1 MGSVTYKRAQTVKEL
16 EQILELQRA
25 NIPSVISKEESVK
38 EGFVTVHHNFEI
50 LKAMNDKCPHIIAV
64 NNGEVIG
71 YTLCMLKEFK
81 EDIEVLRPMFQ
92 QIDNCLNNGETYFTM
107 GQVCINKTFRKQGV
121 FKGLYTF
128 MKQEMS
134 SEFNM
139 IITEVDEKNTRS
151 LNAHY
156 AVGFK
161 VLDTYKS
168 NCQDWVLMSWDWS

>member
-1 MGSVTYKRAQTVKEL
+1 MENIIYKRAQTVEEL
-16 EQILELQRA
+16 QQILELQRA

-50 LKAMNDKCPHIIAV
+50 LKAMNDKCPHIIAKS
-64 NNGEVIG
+64 NGKVIG

-81 EDIEVLRPMFQ
+81 EEIEVLKPMFQ
-92 QIDNCLNNGETYFTM
+92 QIDNCLNSGETYFTM
-107 GQVCINKTFRKQGV
+107 GQVCVDKTFRKQGI
-121 FKGLYTF
+121 FRGLYAF

-134 SEFNM
+134 SEYDM

-156 AVGFK
+156 ATGFK
-161 VLDTYKS
+161 LLHAYKS
-168 NCQDWVLMSWDWS
+168 NEQDWALMSWDWS